1 MTASP
6 ALALALVLAAP
17 VSPIPGIPF
26 PPGGEIDPVLTQVF
40 TDRAAAET
48 RSAIAR
54 LDADTSRSAAEKA
67 ELRKSLGKLRI
78 EVFTTPKSLDEA
90 VAFYERE
97 VKGARFI
104 FAVRNLEADLLD
116 GMKSGAIQ
124 ANAAA
129 VAKAAGRQGRSAR
142 WNRAEKALEIDIEDR
157 LIDPRSGA
165 ILEKTVV
172 LVTSLGD

>member
-1 MTASP
+1 MAFA
-6 ALALALVLAAP
+6 ALASVILFLAG
-17 VSPIPGIPF
+17 SPIAGVPL
-26 PPGGEIDPVLTQVF
+26 PPDGAVDQVF
-40 TDRAAAET
+40 TEIFANRAAAET
-48 RSAIAR
+48 KAALAR

-67 ELRKSLGKLRI
+67 ELRKRLGELRI
-78 EVFTTPKSLDEA
+78 AVFTTPKSVDEA

-116 GMKSGAIQ
+116 GMKSGAIR
-124 ANAAA
+124 ADSTA
-129 VAKAAGRQGRSAR
+129 VAKAAGRRGRSAR
-142 WNRAEKALEIDIEDR
+142 WNREEGALEIDIEDS
-157 LIDPRSGA
+157 LLDPRSGA